1 MSPAAGHRSHPGPR
15 APPRPAIKSTLS
27 WLQSAA
33 EPEQRPVPRG
43 GQVDGRRA
51 ARSAVHHP
59 ASSHLFTL
67 QMAAD
72 VLRRSHILLR
82 GEPLPLHAAP
92 VIAFQ
97 YRGAGDKLLNIP
109 PVTSLVHDKLRRS
122 PPRPHV
128 CWQLRYPPPKE
139 RRVEGIL

>member
-1 MSPAAGHRSHPGPR
+1 MSTPAGHRSHPGPQT
-15 APPRPAIKSTLS
+15 PPWPPIKSTLS

-33 EPEQRPVPRG
+33 VPEQRLVPRG

-59 ASSHLFTL
+59 GSSHLFTL

-72 VLRRSHILLR
+72 VLQRSRILLR
-82 GEPLPLHAAP
+82 REPLPLHAAP

-128 CWQLRYPPPKE
+128 RRQLR
-139 RRVEGIL
+139 